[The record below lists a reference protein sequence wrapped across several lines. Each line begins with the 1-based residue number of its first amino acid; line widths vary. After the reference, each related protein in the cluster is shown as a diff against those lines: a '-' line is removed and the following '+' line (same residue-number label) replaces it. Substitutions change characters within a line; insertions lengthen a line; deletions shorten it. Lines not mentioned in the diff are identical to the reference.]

1 MSHAGHQQPR
11 RKTKTVSEDVLD
23 AFEAAWLI
31 GTHVETLR
39 RMARRGQVPAYK
51 VGKDWRFRREALDEW
66 CETHHLRSGAALAL
80 VVDDEKSVRD
90 TVRAFLEA
98 DGYRVH
104 TATDGREAISS
115 ARRDM
120 PDVVLLDLVMPGMSG
135 VDVLKE
141 LHAMDPDVPV
151 IMVTEYPDSES
162 MKEALRHP
170 PVILL
175 PKPVEKAVL
184 LSTVK
189 RVLHGSAKTRRG
201 SR

>member
-1 MSHAGHQQPR
+1 MPGPER
-11 RKTKTVSEDVLD
+11 NKPPRKTKTASEEVLD

-31 GTHVETLR
+31 GAHVETLR

-66 CETHHLRSGAALAL
+66 CETHHLRSGPALAL

-90 TVRAFLEA
+90 TVRAFLET
-98 DGYRVH
+98 DGYRVN
-104 TATDGREAISS
+104 TASDGREAISC

-120 PDVVLLDLVMPGMSG
+120 PDVVLLDLVMPRMSG
-135 VDVLKE
+135 VDALKE

-151 IMVTEYPDSES
+151 IIVTGHPDSEL
-162 MKEALRHP
+162 MRQALRHP

-175 PKPVEKAVL
+175 PKPVEKSTL
-184 LSTVK
+184 IRTVK
-189 RVLHGSAKTRRG
+189 RVLNGTKPVTAQ
-201 SR
+201 